1 MLLALEFESTLC
13 LLFLRGPALCLSER
27 WSLRHPS
34 MLQLQGT
41 LIAGVPTSEKVERKA
56 RKRLT
61 EEGGSKPFYSS
72 SRHLWVTWS
81 SCREL
86 MSWEPTQAIAWFCK
100 ESFTG
105 TQLHFYT

>member
-1 MLLALEFESTLC
+1 
-13 LLFLRGPALCLSER
+13 
-27 WSLRHPS
+27 

-105 TQLHFYT
+105 TQLHFYTLSLASFSLQQQFVSLEITAHEA